1 MADVACRW
9 SIRPEHL
16 SRIAADTDRDAK
28 WDDLA
33 RALPPLSPNDR
44 AAVTAARHVLAPAP
58 KRNRKSSTEQ
68 PVKPDATIA
77 SACPPATNAFS
88 WTHEDPEGE
97 DDEFAGAS
105 TDGFRWKA
113 YLGRGSELVVDRAIE
128 NFAGDGVILV
138 VIATR
143 VGVDSAGGAQ
153 EEYQCEAPDGA
164 QRWFEPEEIDD
175 WLIFNGKVRDLR

>member
-1 MADVACRW
+1 M
-9 SIRPEHL
+9 
-16 SRIAADTDRDAK
+16 
-28 WDDLA
+28 
-33 RALPPLSPNDR
+33 
-44 AAVTAARHVLAPAP
+44 
-58 KRNRKSSTEQ
+58 
-68 PVKPDATIA
+68 
-77 SACPPATNAFS
+77 
-88 WTHEDPEGE
+88 
-97 DDEFAGAS
+97 
-105 TDGFRWKA
+105 
-113 YLGRGSELVVDRAIE
+113 VVDRAIE